1 MVITALVMAGGKGS
15 RMSLSQEKPL
25 LNINEKTM
33 VEHVL
38 TALTKAKKIDEIIV
52 AVSDNTP
59 KTAQHL
65 KRFSVKTLWT
75 PGEGYVSDLR
85 YAVKKLGL
93 KDVLTISAD
102 LPLVTGEIL
111 DTIVDRYMHSD
122 KPAMTVI
129 VPLET
134 KEKLGLKGGY
144 NIRIGDKI
152 MVPTGINVIDGQ
164 RIGEGELEEEYFMID
179 KTQVALNV
187 NTIQDLRIAEQ
198 LIQQQ
203 TSDYNHEVIN

>member
-1 MVITALVMAGGKGS
+1 
-15 RMSLSQEKPL
+15 
-25 LNINEKTM
+25 
-33 VEHVL
+33 
-38 TALTKAKKIDEIIV
+38 
-52 AVSDNTP
+52 
-59 KTAQHL
+59 
-65 KRFSVKTLWT
+65 
-75 PGEGYVSDLR
+75 
-85 YAVKKLGL
+85 
-93 KDVLTISAD
+93 
-102 LPLVTGEIL
+102 
-111 DTIVDRYMHSD
+111 
-122 KPAMTVI
+122 MTVI